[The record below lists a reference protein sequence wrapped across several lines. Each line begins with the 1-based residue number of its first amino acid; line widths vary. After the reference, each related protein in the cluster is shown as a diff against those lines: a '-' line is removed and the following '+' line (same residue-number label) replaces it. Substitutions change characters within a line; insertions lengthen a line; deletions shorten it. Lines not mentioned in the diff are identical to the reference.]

1 MERIT
6 WRLMFLFILMGSIMG
21 CKKEEPISYEDAL
34 KNCKPDSMSMINFN
48 GDTTKIPFLKSD
60 CVIGAQFPM
69 FIDST
74 IDGRPV
80 DAEYFMNKINVLNF
94 WFIGCQ
100 PCQAEMPGFNALVEK
115 YKGKPVNFMA
125 LSRNKPKDIEEFLQE
140 HPFNVDHVGWGEL
153 ITQDIYHMR
162 WGYPTTMV
170 TDANNKIIFTKS
182 GGADDT
188 TAVQKIQEELIP
200 VIDGA
205 LEKM

>member
-1 MERIT
+1 
-6 WRLMFLFILMGSIMG
+6 MFKYIPLVIIFFVALNS
-21 CKKEEPISYEDAL
+21 CKKDIPISYKEAID
-34 KNCKPDSMSMINFN
+34 NCKIPTGRKYFN
-48 GDTTKIPFLKSD
+48 GKDSLEIYQTAAK

-80 DAEYFMNKINVLNF
+80 NAEYFINKINVLNF

-153 ITQDIYHMR
+153 ITRDIYHMM
-162 WGYPTTMV
+162 WGYPTTLIADSHGKILYAGRTMV
-170 TDANNKIIFTKS
+170 SDSVI
-182 GGADDT
+182 
-188 TAVQKIQEELIP
+188 VQKLQEELIP
-200 VIDGA
+200 VIDEA
-205 LEKM
+205 LKKM